1 MEGLPVMDEH
11 MRPVRRKHEEAYL
24 KDARERLAHG
34 VDASTILLDGPVAA
48 ALAEH
53 ARASGADLIAMTTHG
68 RGGIE
73 RSWLGSVAVELTRLS
88 PVPLLLVRSE
98 PGPATRM
105 FRRVLVPLDGS
116 ALAETILEHAMRLG
130 RLEAGAELIL
140 LDVVQP
146 ITTDIWL
153 SYASLAPSA
162 TRSVTER
169 QEQHAREY
177 LNGIVRRLTTEG
189 LRARVRVVAAANVA
203 TAVLD
208 VARGEEVD
216 LVALATHG
224 RSGLARLVLG
234 SVADKVVRG
243 SRTTVLLFRPPT
255 GK

>member
-1 MEGLPVMDEH
+1 
-11 MRPVRRKHEEAYL
+11 
-24 KDARERLAHG
+24 
-34 VDASTILLDGPVAA
+34 
-48 ALAEH
+48 
-53 ARASGADLIAMTTHG
+53 
-68 RGGIE
+68 
-73 RSWLGSVAVELTRLS
+73 
-88 PVPLLLVRSE
+88 
-98 PGPATRM
+98 
-105 FRRVLVPLDGS
+105 VLVPLDGS